1 MSTNDVP
8 GANPA
13 NNDVLAMGC
22 WAEHK
27 DGSLIFV
34 TSTENDRVIYSV
46 FDMAT
51 QPITEY
57 RDAMPIDDFEDKFSW
72 KGNGDQWTWHD
83 KTPFPWNKVIK
94 EGAKDGLRFASVEDQ
109 LTAAARVARSRDLM
123 GDKFKPEDHA
133 HRVDHMAPK
142 SKGVLKRIQ
151 NALNALAGK

>member
-34 TSTENDRVIYSV
+34 TSTEGDRVIYSV
-46 FDMAT
+46 FDMGT
-51 QPITEY
+51 DPITEY
-57 RDAMPIDDFEDKFSW
+57 RDAMPTKDFQEKFSW
-72 KGNGDQWTWHD
+72 KGAGDQWTWHD

-94 EGAKDGLRFASVEDQ
+94 EGAKDGLRHASAEDAM
-109 LTAAARVARSRDLM
+109 TAAVRVALSRELM
-123 GDKFKPEDHA
+123 GRKFKPEDHE
-133 HRVDHMAPK
+133 HRVEGKRPR
-142 SKGVLKRIQ
+142 GVLRRIQ
-151 NALNALAGK
+151 DALDALVR